1 MVCEPSCGTRRRDI
15 LRPARGRCGLVRD
28 KIRPADTK
36 APNLGCFALAGRF
49 FSRARDKPAAPG
61 EFCLA
66 VTMHSGRPATVPPT
80 RRPTDVR
87 KTSDS
92 QISHAIPPVQEST
105 PAQKPQNLN
114 DSITGS
120 EIQSGELHAT
130 LIVDPEMRVRT
141 PASIRGAWPGLETA
155 HHRTALQA
163 PPVWRTPEGPAAVPV
178 GGGGAW
184 PGFETTRRAKLAAR
198 TARGRAAA
206 HRHTQRP
213 GPPAPGTPA
222 GPQATPE
229 IWRGHK
235 HRRTEKPQNSS

>member
-1 MVCEPSCGTRRRDI
+1 MRYKVRHARLLADDNGTKFAMHAKNAPKRAISGEQGEFCTARAVRRGVLGEFCTGSGAVR
-15 LRPARGRCGLVRD
+15 LVQ
-28 KIRPADTK
+28 
-36 APNLGCFALAGRF
+36 
-49 FSRARDKPAAPG
+49 G

-105 PAQKPQNLN
+105 HAQIPQNLN
-114 DSITGS
+114 DSITRS

-130 LIVDPEMRVRT
+130 LIVDPEMRGRT

-163 PPVWRTPEGPAAVPV
+163 PPVWRAPEGPEGTGKP
-178 GGGGAW
+178 
-184 PGFETTRRAKLAAR
+184 R
-198 TARGRAAA
+198 TATSPARLEAAA
-206 HRHTQRP
+206 
-213 GPPAPGTPA
+213 GPA
-222 GPQATPE
+222 GPGRASR
-229 IWRGHK
+229 RGAE
-235 HRRTEKPQNSS
+235 RSEVA

>member
-105 PAQKPQNLN
+105 HAQIPQNLN
-114 DSITGS
+114 DSITRS
-120 EIQSGELHAT
+120 EIQSGELHAKLQST
-130 LIVDPEMRVRT
+130 VR
-141 PASIRGAWPGLETA
+141 LE
-155 HHRTALQA
+155 
-163 PPVWRTPEGPAAVPV
+163 G
-178 GGGGAW
+178 
-184 PGFETTRRAKLAAR
+184 
-198 TARGRAAA
+198 ARG
-206 HRHTQRP
+206 T
-213 GPPAPGTPA
+213 
-222 GPQATPE
+222 
-229 IWRGHK
+229 
-235 HRRTEKPQNSS
+235 

>member
-1 MVCEPSCGTRRRDI
+1 MWPY
-15 LRPARGRCGLVRD
+15 

-36 APNLGCFALAGRF
+36 APDLGCFALAGRF

-114 DSITGS
+114 DSMTGS

-130 LIVDPEMRVRT
+130 LIVDPEMRGRT

-163 PPVWRTPEGPAAVPV
+163 PPVWRAPEGAAAVPV

-206 HRHTQRP
+206 HRHIQRA
-213 GPPAPGTPA
+213 GHAAAGDLA
-222 GPQATPE
+222 GPQAPPNGEASELLVVLRVLVGLAAVGAAKRTD
-229 IWRGHK
+229 
-235 HRRTEKPQNSS
+235 RRHLLG

>member
-36 APNLGCFALAGRF
+36 APDLGCFALAGRF

-114 DSITGS
+114 DSMTGS

-130 LIVDPEMRVRT
+130 LIVDPEMRGRT

-163 PPVWRTPEGPAAVPV
+163 PPVWRAPEGPEGTGKP
-178 GGGGAW
+178 
-184 PGFETTRRAKLAAR
+184 R
-198 TARGRAAA
+198 TATSPARLEAAA
-206 HRHTQRP
+206 
-213 GPPAPGTPA
+213 GPA
-222 GPQATPE
+222 GPGRASR
-229 IWRGHK
+229 RGAE
-235 HRRTEKPQNSS
+235 RSEVA

>member
-66 VTMHSGRPATVPPT
+66 VTMYSGRPATVPPT

-105 PAQKPQNLN
+105 PAQKPQNIN
-114 DSITGS
+114 DSITRS
-120 EIQSGELHAT
+120 EIQSGELHAKLQST
-130 LIVDPEMRVRT
+130 VR
-141 PASIRGAWPGLETA
+141 LE
-155 HHRTALQA
+155 
-163 PPVWRTPEGPAAVPV
+163 G
-178 GGGGAW
+178 
-184 PGFETTRRAKLAAR
+184 
-198 TARGRAAA
+198 ARG
-206 HRHTQRP
+206 T
-213 GPPAPGTPA
+213 
-222 GPQATPE
+222 
-229 IWRGHK
+229 
-235 HRRTEKPQNSS
+235 